1 MNSLP
6 LNISNAIE
14 EALLFTASDED
25 AFREGK
31 LDPVARVI
39 LIRQWEEFV
48 YNYTLIKFDPYQH
61 LTEEIDAS
69 QGDEID
75 YLAHDWVLSRVGA
88 GAGLWDGRWGRF
100 GDKLHKL
107 ALMQGQLETDYD
119 EETKTLYLLS
129 VRGDLSEGL

>member
-1 MNSLP
+1 MNYLP
-6 LNISNAIE
+6 LNVANAIE
-14 EALLFTASDED
+14 EALLFVTPDED
-25 AFREGK
+25 AFTEGK
-31 LDPVARVI
+31 VDPVARVI

-48 YNYTLIKFDPYQH
+48 YNYTLIGFDPYQH
-61 LTEEIDAS
+61 LTEEIDPS
-69 QGDEID
+69 KGDEID

-100 GDKLHKL
+100 GNKLHKL

-119 EETKTLYLLS
+119 EDTKTLHLTS